1 MKITDISIKRTTI
14 PVVVFTILTLVGIYS
29 YTRLNMELIPNIDIP
44 YNLVMTGYPGAAPS
58 EVESSITKPVEDA
71 VSGMEGIDEM
81 ISYSFENMSLVLI
94 KLKDDMDGD
103 ISLQDCER
111 KVNAIQ
117 KDLPED
123 AELPIFQ
130 KLDINMFPV
139 MTIGATADMPEQQF
153 YDLIDLNIK
162 PYLSQIKGVAEVDIV
177 GGNQREI
184 QIKADA
190 DKLQQYGVS
199 LLQLKQI
206 LQASNLDVPAGS
218 VKDAKVRSLIRVNGK
233 FKSIEEIEDLDIKKG
248 YIKVKDV
255 ATVTDG
261 AKESKK
267 LAHLNGVPCI
277 GLSIKKQT
285 GANDVKI
292 SKEVYK
298 IIDEFEQKYTGNNLN
313 FIVASNT
320 AQFTEDAV
328 HSVMDDLIFA
338 IILVSVTMLL
348 FLHSFRNLVFVIVSI
363 PTSIVST
370 FVFFHIFGFSLNL
383 MTLLALSIVVGVIV
397 DDAIVVLENIYRH
410 MEMGK
415 GRWQASLD
423 ATKELGVTVT
433 SITIVLIAVFLP
445 IGLTGG
451 ITGQILRSF
460 SLVIVFSILI
470 SLLVSFTLVPLLSSR
485 FGKIKVLKKGNLFD
499 RFLMGFEKI
508 INEIKNFIMNILHWA
523 LEHKATT
530 LIVVVILFFSSFL
543 LVSNGYIQTEF
554 MDAGDRGEFI
564 LLAELDKSATLEQTS
579 KLCSQI
585 EKQILSHP
593 EVDVVFTRVG
603 SKGGSLSIVETP
615 YAAEINVKL
624 VDKKDRNI
632 SSKKFSIQVKKEMS
646 EMFAGPEFT
655 INEVSILGKTD
666 HPLEMYIRG
675 NNYDEVKRYATKV
688 YEITQG
694 IEGVSDIKTSDEEG
708 STELNIEIDRE
719 KLSRLGLTL
728 AQVGGELRIAFAGDD
743 DLKYKEAGEEY
754 DINIQFDDFD
764 KRDKANVENI
774 SFMTSN
780 GEYVQMKQFASV
792 IEGKGAAT
800 LQRYNKLPAVVI
812 TGSVAGKTIGTVGE
826 EIKAKL
832 AKTDKPLGVD
842 VVYAGD
848 MKQQSESF
856 GSLFV
861 ALIASILFV
870 YLTMVAL
877 YDSYA
882 YPLVVMFTMPLSIT
896 GALLALAL
904 AQKSISLFSIMGIIM
919 LMGLV
924 AKNAILI
931 VDFANELVDKGIKVY
946 DAIIEATNLRFRPIL
961 MTNLALIFGLLPLA
975 LSSGPGAEWKS
986 GIGWVLIGGLTSSM
1000 FLSLIVIPVIYVL
1013 ISKMLKRDKHNEDK
1027 RLEEQKEIYPINID
1041 INTLN

>member
-1 MKITDISIKRTTI
+1 
-14 PVVVFTILTLVGIYS
+14 
-29 YTRLNMELIPNIDIP
+29 
-44 YNLVMTGYPGAAPS
+44 
-58 EVESSITKPVEDA
+58 
-71 VSGMEGIDEM
+71 
-81 ISYSFENMSLVLI
+81 
-94 KLKDDMDGD
+94 
-103 ISLQDCER
+103 
-111 KVNAIQ
+111 
-117 KDLPED
+117 
-123 AELPIFQ
+123 
-130 KLDINMFPV
+130 
-139 MTIGATADMPEQQF
+139 
-153 YDLIDLNIK
+153 
-162 PYLSQIKGVAEVDIV
+162 
-177 GGNQREI
+177 
-184 QIKADA
+184 
-190 DKLQQYGVS
+190 
-199 LLQLKQI
+199 
-206 LQASNLDVPAGS
+206 
-218 VKDAKVRSLIRVNGK
+218 
-233 FKSIEEIEDLDIKKG
+233 
-248 YIKVKDV
+248 
-255 ATVTDG
+255 
-261 AKESKK
+261 
-267 LAHLNGVPCI
+267 
-277 GLSIKKQT
+277 
-285 GANDVKI
+285 
-292 SKEVYK
+292 
-298 IIDEFEQKYTGNNLN
+298 
-313 FIVASNT
+313 
-320 AQFTEDAV
+320 
-328 HSVMDDLIFA
+328 
-338 IILVSVTMLL
+338 
-348 FLHSFRNLVFVIVSI
+348 
-363 PTSIVST
+363 
-370 FVFFHIFGFSLNL
+370 
-383 MTLLALSIVVGVIV
+383 
-397 DDAIVVLENIYRH
+397 
-410 MEMGK
+410 
-415 GRWQASLD
+415 
-423 ATKELGVTVT
+423 
-433 SITIVLIAVFLP
+433 
-445 IGLTGG
+445 
-451 ITGQILRSF
+451 
-460 SLVIVFSILI
+460 
-470 SLLVSFTLVPLLSSR
+470 
-485 FGKIKVLKKGNLFD
+485 
-499 RFLMGFEKI
+499 
-508 INEIKNFIMNILHWA
+508 
-523 LEHKATT
+523 
-530 LIVVVILFFSSFL
+530 
-543 LVSNGYIQTEF
+543 

-585 EKQILSHP
+585 EKQLLSHP

-675 NNYDEVKRYATKV
+675 NNYDEVKIYATKV

-728 AQVGGELRIAFAGDD
+728 AQIGGELRIAFAGDD

-764 KRDKANVENI
+764 KRDKADVENI

-780 GEYVQMKQFASV
+780 GEYVQLKQFASV

-800 LQRYNKLPAVVI
+800 LRRYNKLPAVVI

-832 AKTDKPLGVD
+832 TKTDKPLGVD

-924 AKNAILI
+924 AKNAILV
-931 VDFANELVDKGIKVY
+931 VDFANDLVDKGHKVY
-946 DAIIEATNLRFRPIL
+946 NAIIEATSLRFRPIL

-1013 ISKMLKRDKHNEDK
+1013 ISKILKRDKHNENK